1 MTAIREPRTIEAA
14 TKLAERFAELETAIG
29 VADAVRNDAIAK
41 ANAAADEEIAPL
53 IEERDAIAAKVGS
66 WWGKNG
72 REQVLGR
79 KPKQK
84 SAELGGCLLGSQKS
98 RASLKL
104 PEDEDKLIERMKG
117 SRALK
122 KLLRVKESIDKA
134 AVLKELGGAKAGALK
149 ELGLSIV
156 PGGDVF
162 FIKRAE
168 QGQTRS

>member
-122 KLLRVKESIDKA
+122 KLLRVKESIDITDACESYYKQ
-134 AVLKELGGAKAGALK
+134 LFPLNPGG
-149 ELGLSIV
+149 IV
-156 PGGDVF
+156 PTPA
-162 FIKRAE
+162 ITAE
-168 QGQTRS
+168 SLNLE